1 METTNVH
8 PSTNTLH
15 QSFLVRVVN
24 PTCNPIHFLDLAN
37 FSVVGNI
44 VLDSIRIDVCS
55 KMAFLVNRHT
65 VSTHIVSTRTRT
77 GKQTKTNT
85 RKHQRHV
92 YRQTQTILRKKINT
106 TTTMSEANCTETAP
120 LEYLFVDKIIHTKT
134 KSQEGYNYYQ
144 DFLSSKKFKL
154 KSRKYND
161 KNYLLGPSNLNMEC
175 KCHGSCSVCNE
186 PHAAHV
192 DTMSADKDGHLF
204 LHKSLCCT
212 NEDCSNCD
220 NELPSSYLSKR
231 HTIFGEKIM
240 DDMDNQEILQCW
252 KMDPHVAMCGYCL
265 THMIKHA
272 SNRDEDGECID
283 AHRSYVNNL
292 AEALSKRVYL
302 ERFADTRNYHLDNEA
317 FERLDPS
324 EWDSIVEPNK
334 LEMAFQQVRF
344 GLRSVTQIKA
354 FKEYYDGDDTAEA
367 VVEKHFGSADTHQIQ
382 YLQRP
387 GKYIVVKMAEHCT
400 FRSMYPRDVETYE
413 EYVAELVNLC
423 KANTKR
429 SLSIR
434 DKQTYN
440 KGMFE
445 GFIEERIN
453 ALGGFG
459 GEKSS
464 AMVMLVLALNASK
477 LYSGTYLELLE
488 DCKVAAEGEDRLILF
503 KGTVSEQAQSKMQHL
518 EEENSRLR
526 EETEELRKQL
536 EKANRRRLPKRRRKV
551 PSQHEHLFQG
561 SSSDSDS
568 SDSSFEEDSDKENDF
583 GGNASDLF
591 D

>member
-1 METTNVH
+1 MHAHT
-8 PSTNTLH
+8 
-15 QSFLVRVVN
+15 QY
-24 PTCNPIHFLDLAN
+24 PI
-37 FSVVGNI
+37 SKNI
-44 VLDSIRIDVCS
+44 P
-55 KMAFLVNRHT
+55 
-65 VSTHIVSTRTRT
+65 
-77 GKQTKTNT
+77 
-85 RKHQRHV
+85 QRHV
-92 YRQTQTILRKKINT
+92 FRETQSILYKKINT
-106 TTTMSEANCTETAP
+106 TTIMSEANCTETVP
-120 LEYLFVDKIIHTKT
+120 LESLFRNKIIHTKT

-175 KCHGSCSVCNE
+175 KCHGYCSVCKE

-192 DTMSADKDGHLF
+192 DTMSAEKDGHLF

-212 NEDCSNCD
+212 NEECSNCH

-240 DDMDNQEILQCW
+240 DEMENEEILQCW

-265 THMIKHA
+265 AHMIKHA
-272 SNRDEDGECID
+272 SNIDEEDHCID
-283 AHRSYVNNL
+283 QQRSYVKNL
-292 AEALSKRVYL
+292 AKALSKRVYL
-302 ERFADTRNYHLDNEA
+302 ERFADIRGYYLDTQTFDN
-317 FERLDPS
+317 LNTK
-324 EWDSIVEPNK
+324 EWDSIVDPMK
-334 LEMAFQQVRF
+334 LEMAFQQVNF

-354 FKEYYDGDDTAEA
+354 FKEYHDGVETAEA
-367 VVEKHFGSADTHQIQ
+367 VVRKHFGSADEHQIT

-387 GKYIVVKMAEHCT
+387 GKYVVVKMAEDCT
-400 FRSMYPRDVETYE
+400 FRSRYSRDDVDTYE

-423 KANTKR
+423 KANMKR
-429 SLSIR
+429 SLSSR

-488 DCKVAAEGEDRLILF
+488 DCKAAAEGEDRLILF
-503 KGTVSEQAQSKMQHL
+503 RGTVSEQTQSKMQHL
-518 EEENSRLR
+518 EEDNIRLR
-526 EETEELRKQL
+526 EEMEELKKKL
-536 EKANRRRLPKRRRKV
+536 EKANPKRRKF
-551 PSQHEHLFQG
+551 EDYFE
-561 SSSDSDS
+561 SSDSDDED
-568 SDSSFEEDSDKENDF
+568 SDSSSKLSDSELSVNFGDNASELYSDSDKENTNF
-583 GGNASDLF
+583 NS
-591 D
+591 